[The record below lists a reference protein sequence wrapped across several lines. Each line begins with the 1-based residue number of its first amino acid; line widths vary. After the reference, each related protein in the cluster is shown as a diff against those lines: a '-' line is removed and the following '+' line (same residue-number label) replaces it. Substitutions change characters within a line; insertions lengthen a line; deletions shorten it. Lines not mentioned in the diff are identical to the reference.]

1 MKKVKHILS
10 SVNEK
15 LAAPRFTAFVTVAL
29 IILTAMTCGIYFST
43 ENKVSAE
50 TVRNDDRE
58 KMILELSESYLSP
71 NSDTNI
77 SVLEATSESIT
88 SEYESEEVSVKE
100 VETEETTV
108 QKASETK
115 DQIPGLSMGYT
126 FEQLGLTQISDI
138 PVPDTV
144 KFDENGIPLEYKQK
158 LSGKSTTYIMGH
170 TTATGTPV
178 HPGVVAVNPRIIPY
192 GSKMY
197 IVANDGSG
205 AVYGYCSA
213 EDTGGFIYMSN
224 GPLVD
229 LYVWTMQDVY
239 AWGNHPVD
247 VYILE

>member
-15 LAAPRFTAFVTVAL
+15 LAAPRFTACITVAL
-29 IILTAMTCGIYFST
+29 IILTALTCGIYFST

-50 TVRNDDRE
+50 TIRNDDRE

-77 SVLEATSESIT
+77 SVLEATSETVT
-88 SEYESEEVSVKE
+88 SESESEEVSVKAEE
-100 VETEETTV
+100 VTV
-108 QKASETK
+108 QKVSETK
-115 DQIPGLSMGYT
+115 EQIPGLSMGYT

-138 PVPDTV
+138 PVPDSV

-178 HPGVVAVNPRIIPY
+178 HPGVVAVNPKIIPY

-205 AVYGYCSA
+205 AIYGYCSA

>member
-15 LAAPRFTAFVTVAL
+15 LAAPRFTACITVAL
-29 IILTAMTCGIYFST
+29 IILTALTCGIYFST
-43 ENKVSAE
+43 ENKVLAE
-50 TVRNDDRE
+50 TIRNDDRE

-77 SVLEATSESIT
+77 SVLEATSETVT
-88 SEYESEEVSVKE
+88 SESESEEVSVKAEE
-100 VETEETTV
+100 VTV
-108 QKASETK
+108 QKVSETK
-115 DQIPGLSMGYT
+115 EQIPGLSMGYT

-138 PVPDTV
+138 PVPDSV

-178 HPGVVAVNPRIIPY
+178 HPGVVAVNPKIIPY

-205 AVYGYCSA
+205 AIYGYCSA

>member
-15 LAAPRFTAFVTVAL
+15 LAAPRFTAFVMVAL

-58 KMILELSESYLSP
+58 KMILGLSESYLSP

-77 SVLEATSESIT
+77 SVLEATSEAIT
-88 SEYESEEVSVKE
+88 SECESEEVSVKE
-100 VETEETTV
+100 EEPEETTV

-178 HPGVVAVNPRIIPY
+178 HPGVVAVNPKIIPY

>member
-15 LAAPRFTAFVTVAL
+15 LAAPRFTACITVAL
-29 IILTAMTCGIYFST
+29 IILTALTCGIYFST

-71 NSDTNI
+71 NLDTNI
-77 SVLEATSESIT
+77 SVLEATSETVT
-88 SEYESEEVSVKE
+88 SESESEEVSVKAEE
-100 VETEETTV
+100 VTV
-108 QKASETK
+108 QKVSETK
-115 DQIPGLSMGYT
+115 EQIPGLSMGYT

-138 PVPDTV
+138 PVPDSV

-178 HPGVVAVNPRIIPY
+178 HPGVVAVNPKIIPY

-205 AVYGYCSA
+205 AIYGYCSA

>member
-15 LAAPRFTAFVTVAL
+15 LAAPRFTACITVAL
-29 IILTAMTCGIYFST
+29 IILTALTCGIYFSI

-71 NSDTNI
+71 NLDTNI
-77 SVLEATSESIT
+77 SVLEATSETVT
-88 SEYESEEVSVKE
+88 SESESEEVSVKAEE
-100 VETEETTV
+100 VTV
-108 QKASETK
+108 QKVSETK
-115 DQIPGLSMGYT
+115 EQIPGLSMGYT

-138 PVPDTV
+138 PVPDSV

-178 HPGVVAVNPRIIPY
+178 HPGVVAVNPKIIPY

-205 AVYGYCSA
+205 AIYGYCSA

>member
-15 LAAPRFTAFVTVAL
+15 LAAPRFTACITVAL
-29 IILTAMTCGIYFST
+29 IILTALTCGIYFST

-50 TVRNDDRE
+50 TIRNDDRE

-77 SVLEATSESIT
+77 SVLEATSETVT
-88 SEYESEEVSVKE
+88 SESESEEVSVKAEE
-100 VETEETTV
+100 VTV
-108 QKASETK
+108 QKVSETK
-115 DQIPGLSMGYT
+115 EQIPGLSMGYT

-138 PVPDTV
+138 PVPDSV

-178 HPGVVAVNPRIIPY
+178 HPGVVAVNPKIIPY

-205 AVYGYCSA
+205 AIYGYCSA
-213 EDTGGFIYMSN
+213 EDTGGFI
-224 GPLVD
+224 
-229 LYVWTMQDVY
+229 
-239 AWGNHPVD
+239 
-247 VYILE
+247 

>member
-15 LAAPRFTAFVTVAL
+15 LAAPRFTACITVAL
-29 IILTAMTCGIYFST
+29 IILTALTCGIYFST

-77 SVLEATSESIT
+77 SVLEATSETVT
-88 SEYESEEVSVKE
+88 SESESEEVSVKAEE
-100 VETEETTV
+100 VTV
-108 QKASETK
+108 QKVSETK
-115 DQIPGLSMGYT
+115 EQIPGLSMGYT

-138 PVPDTV
+138 PVPDSV

-178 HPGVVAVNPRIIPY
+178 HPGVVAVNPKIIPY

-205 AVYGYCSA
+205 AIYGYCSA

>member
-15 LAAPRFTAFVTVAL
+15 LAAPRFTACVTVAL
-29 IILTAMTCGIYFST
+29 IILTALTCGIYFST

-50 TVRNDDRE
+50 TIRNDDRE

-77 SVLEATSESIT
+77 SVLEATSETVT
-88 SEYESEEVSVKE
+88 SESESEEVSVKAEE
-100 VETEETTV
+100 VTV
-108 QKASETK
+108 QKVSETK
-115 DQIPGLSMGYT
+115 EQIPGLSMGYT

-138 PVPDTV
+138 PVPDSV

-178 HPGVVAVNPRIIPY
+178 HPGVVAVNPKIIPY

-205 AVYGYCSA
+205 AIYGYCSA